1 VSEKKVKER
10 GSNRAFEE
18 VNRMGCF
25 SMESRGDVTVFYVTV
40 YQRKVHSLGEPTF
53 CCHYEW
59 NLKSWDSASDTEATA
74 SAHAS

>member
-1 VSEKKVKER
+1 
-10 GSNRAFEE
+10 
-18 VNRMGCF
+18 
-25 SMESRGDVTVFYVTV
+25 MESRGDVTVFYVTV

-59 NLKSWDSASDTEATA
+59 NLKSWDSASDAEPTA